1 MQKLGRMFSLVA
13 TATLLLS
20 GCATKSWVEEYYGT
34 KSAEIDQRFTSVDA
48 KIDQQAVQVSQ
59 VESQS
64 SETAQRVDG
73 MGNQLRSLD
82 GSLIEV
88 RGMAAAGQER
98 ANAAYQ
104 KAEDT
109 NSRLT
114 RLWDSRYKRSPV
126 ETVDVRFGFNRW
138 ELADAAQNELA
149 GLAKEVKEN
158 DKLVVELAGYT
169 DPAGSREYNLQ
180 LSQRRVEAVRRF
192 FVERG
197 VQLWRIE
204 SVGLGPSGDPG
215 LSNDKKRRV
224 TVTLLTL
231 E

>member
-1 MQKLGRMFSLVA
+1 
-13 TATLLLS
+13 
-20 GCATKSWVEEYYGT
+20 
-34 KSAEIDQRFTSVDA
+34 
-48 KIDQQAVQVSQ
+48 
-59 VESQS
+59 
-64 SETAQRVDG
+64 

-88 RGMAAAGQER
+88 RGIAAAGQER

-109 NSRLT
+109 NGRLT
-114 RLWDSRYKRSPV
+114 RLWDSRYKRSTV
-126 ETVDVRFGFNRW
+126 ETVDVRFGFNRS

-169 DPAGSREYNLQ
+169 DPVGRREYNVQ

-192 FVERG
+192 FVEHG